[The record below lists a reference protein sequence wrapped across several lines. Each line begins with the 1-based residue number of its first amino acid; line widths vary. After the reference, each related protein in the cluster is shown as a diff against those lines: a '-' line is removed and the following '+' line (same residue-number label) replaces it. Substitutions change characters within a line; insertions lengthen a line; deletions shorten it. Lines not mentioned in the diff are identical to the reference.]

1 MPSRDKLYHC
11 YCAGC
16 CEVDQDGTAI
26 NPTGKF
32 QLERYKAIHLCETP
46 SLDPIPGAPRVD
58 AENFALRAIAQPG
71 TSDIDSLSTKLFVLP
86 LKLWASHEEFQAVAS
101 ANIGDVGIPD
111 INDLVDAVGWI
122 SIVDSSNI
130 HSKKLQSS
138 GMPSWRESKADRIL
152 DSIEARI
159 PSAQQR
165 TFESASV
172 DTPTACSQ
180 HGGEEHL
187 GQDIA
192 TGADLNVEAVKYDS
206 FLVVLFGLGWWT
218 GEFVL
223 GVVSIILTLAFQLL
237 GARGDTLHHHT
248 LAQIPKNMKTALE
261 RFSLNALGVP
271 R

>member
-1 MPSRDKLYHC
+1 MPSRDKLYRC
-11 YCAGC
+11 YCVGC

-26 NPTGKF
+26 NPAGKF
-32 QLERYKAIHLCETP
+32 QLERYKAIHLHETP

-71 TSDIDSLSTKLFVLP
+71 TSDIDSLSMKLFASSLCDNGLDLDSQP
-86 LKLWASHEEFQAVAS
+86 SKLWASCEEFQAVAS

-111 INDLVDAVGWI
+111 INDLVDAVGQI

-138 GMPSWRESKADRIL
+138 RTPSWRESKADRIL
-152 DSIEARI
+152 DSIEAWI
-159 PSAQQR
+159 PSAQQC

-206 FLVVLFGLGWWT
+206 SDWRVCPWCRVDYPYL
-218 GEFVL
+218 
-223 GVVSIILTLAFQLL
+223 SIPTSWCKRRYPVPSYAC
-237 GARGDTLHHHT
+237 ADT
-248 LAQIPKNMKTALE
+248 QKYE
-261 RFSLNALGVP
+261 DCS
-271 R
+271 